1 MAIKDKALP
10 KPTMADLEALGVD
23 AEALIPGASLSVD
36 SVYVR
41 RYKSGKL
48 GFGGKVR
55 TADGRVWQVTTAVFI
70 R

>member
-1 MAIKDKALP
+1 MADKVLP
-10 KPTMADLEALGVD
+10 KPTIADLEAEGVV
-23 AEALIPGASLSVD
+23 AEDLAVGASLTIEQL
-36 SVYVR
+36 YVR

-55 TADGRVWQVTTAVFI
+55 DGSNHIYQIISAVLV

>member
-1 MAIKDKALP
+1 MAEKTLP

-23 AEALIPGASLSVD
+23 VEGLQPGASMSVD
-36 SVYVR
+36 SLYVR

-55 TADGRVWQVTTAVFI
+55 TADGHVWQVTTAVFI

>member
-1 MAIKDKALP
+1 MANKADA
-10 KPTMADLEALGVD
+10 KPTIADLEALGVN
-23 AEALIPGASLSVD
+23 AEDLAVGANMTVEQL
-36 SVYVR
+36 YIR

-55 TADGRVWQVTTAVFI
+55 DASGHIYQITSAVFV

>member
-1 MAIKDKALP
+1 MAEKAQP
-10 KPTMADLEALGVD
+10 KPTIADLEKLGVN
-23 AEALIPGASLSVD
+23 AESLAVGASMTIEQL
-36 SVYVR
+36 YIR

-55 TADGRVWQVTTAVFI
+55 DADGHIYQITSAVFV